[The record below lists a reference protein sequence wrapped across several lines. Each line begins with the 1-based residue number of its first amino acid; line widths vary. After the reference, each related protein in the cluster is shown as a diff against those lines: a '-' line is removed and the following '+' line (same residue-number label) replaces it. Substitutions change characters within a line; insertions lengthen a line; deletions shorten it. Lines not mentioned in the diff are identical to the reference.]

1 MGDYPILI
9 VAIAISGLV
18 AIVLLVFAVLCGPK
32 TVRKRALDTLTKLFG
47 CCNQSESTDELVKEG
62 QLAMSNVQKET
73 EKEAKEMRSA
83 VTSQLSDNPSSN
95 SHFIRPQESLLGG
108 QSTLLG

>member
-9 VAIAISGLV
+9 VAIAIAGV
-18 AIVLLVFAVLCGPK
+18 VVIVLLVFAGLCGPK
-32 TVRKRALDTLTKLFG
+32 TVRKRALDMLTKLFG
-47 CCNQSESTDELVKEG
+47 CCNQSKDTDELVKEG
-62 QLAMSNVQKET
+62 QLAMSDAQKET

-83 VTSQLSDNPSSN
+83 VTSQLTDNPSS

-108 QSTLLG
+108 EPSLLG